1 MSNGKL
7 YEELIEQALNLPD
20 TRWALGGNAPLM
32 ARRFFLEGWR
42 VLLAAKMSAALKK
55 YIPEGIKVVG
65 ALDNEHIKDDI
76 HMILE
81 YKADEE
87 FGPYSAPRANRYII
101 HNDENNPLLSSLEV
115 FKENLPSFGA
125 NLLVI
130 SGLQMMDN
138 FPFKS
143 NGIGEVIFLSVN
155 SLLITIISLNN
166 SLKMLLSNI

>member
-1 MSNGKL
+1 MANGKL

-32 ARRFFLEGWR
+32 ARRFFLEGWK
-42 VLLAAKMSAALKK
+42 VLLAAKMSATLKK

-65 ALDNEHIKDDI
+65 VLDNEEIKDDV

-87 FGPYSAPRANRYII
+87 FGPYTAPRANRYII
-101 HNDENNPLLSSLEV
+101 HNDENNPLLSSFEV

-143 NGIGEVIFLSVN
+143 EGTGEVFSAHYHVYHK
-155 SLLITIISLNN
+155 S
-166 SLKMLLSNI
+166 